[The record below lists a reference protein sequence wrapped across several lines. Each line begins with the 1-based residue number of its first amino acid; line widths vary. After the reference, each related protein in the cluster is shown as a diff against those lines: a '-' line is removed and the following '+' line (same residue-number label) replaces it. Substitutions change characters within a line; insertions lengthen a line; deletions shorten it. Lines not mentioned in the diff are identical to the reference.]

1 MTFEFEGKSKGQS
14 SADGQASQ
22 AEQPALKEAD
32 ADMMAERRRVW
43 NKAEEIARRRRERV
57 AAVRSGKLSQSEL
70 DASEL
75 IILEHYERIGK
86 KQQHESFISNLA
98 KRFAGTGLGVLVG
111 SVVTAASSVVDKCT
125 TNPFLFRLAG
135 VLGGLGLV
143 VLAAAAALWIY
154 RQLFL

>member
-1 MTFEFEGKSKGQS
+1 MTFEFEDKSKGQS
-14 SADGQASQ
+14 PGDGKASQ
-22 AEQPALKEAD
+22 VEQPALKEAD
-32 ADMMAERRRVW
+32 ADVMAERRRVW

-57 AAVRSGKLSQSEL
+57 AAVRSGKLAQAEL

-75 IILEHYERIGK
+75 IILEHYERIEESR
-86 KQQHESFISNLA
+86 QHESFISNLA
-98 KRFAGTGLGVLVG
+98 RRFAGTGLGVIAG
-111 SVVTAASSVVDKCT
+111 SIVTAASSVVDKCT

-143 VLAAAAALWIY
+143 VLAVAVALWIY